1 MKTTGEIIREYR
13 TQNNISAADVAEKIG
28 VSQQFLAAIENG
40 KRKLS
45 NKVFDA
51 LKEIM
56 PKSCIDEIQKYENHI
71 KTPEGVR
78 DELEELKKE
87 VKKYKD
93 QSNISISKLKSGSVE
108 MIQVPVYNSVSA
120 GSGLEPSPEPVD
132 VLLLPKSVAE
142 GCVIINVWGDSMEPT
157 IKDGY
162 AVMVKREIEVAN
174 NDIGIFIHE
183 GEALVKRY
191 RCFDGK
197 CYLYSDNQ
205 NYPPREIRKN
215 DEFKVC
221 GKVIWIMEK
230 A

>member
-1 MKTTGEIIREYR
+1 MNENLIKLGNLIKNARENAGYTHRELAKIANVKSPGEI
-13 TQNNISAADVAEKIG
+13 
-28 VSQQFLAAIENG
+28 SQIENG
-40 KRKLS
+40 NRKNPS
-45 NKVFDA
+45 AITVKKIAKA
-51 LKEIM
+51 LKLDYF
-56 PKSCIDEIQKYENHI
+56 KLFSLIDYI
-71 KTPEGVR
+71 
-78 DELEELKKE
+78 DSDDLKP
-87 VKKYKD
+87 KD

-120 GSGLEPSPEPVD
+120 GSGLEPTPEPVD

-142 GCVIINVWGDSMEPT
+142 GCVIINVWGNSMEPT

-162 AVMVKREIEVAN
+162 AVMVKREVEVAN

-191 RCFDGK
+191 KCFDGK

-205 NYPPREIRKN
+205 NYPPREIRKD

>member
-1 MKTTGEIIREYR
+1 
-13 TQNNISAADVAEKIG
+13 
-28 VSQQFLAAIENG
+28 
-40 KRKLS
+40 
-45 NKVFDA
+45 
-51 LKEIM
+51 
-56 PKSCIDEIQKYENHI
+56 
-71 KTPEGVR
+71 
-78 DELEELKKE
+78 
-87 VKKYKD
+87 
-93 QSNISISKLKSGSVE
+93 